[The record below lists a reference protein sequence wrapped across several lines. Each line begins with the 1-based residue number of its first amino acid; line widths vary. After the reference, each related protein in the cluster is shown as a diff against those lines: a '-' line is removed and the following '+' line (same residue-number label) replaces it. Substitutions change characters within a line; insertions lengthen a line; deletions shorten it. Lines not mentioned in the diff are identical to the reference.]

1 MSNRNEASS
10 LVALRELR
18 DMERRRI
25 HEAEQAQAMVEKERR
40 EREEARLRAE
50 AERLARQEAER
61 QAAQAREMAES
72 LRLRRELDGAR
83 SEIAALR
90 GQLDRAT
97 LAQVQLAV
105 AAPLP
110 PMTAPARARPFAWLG
125 LTAGA
130 TMLVGALA
138 LSAALRPRDGR
149 AVSVAIPAPSAP
161 ACPSPVFPEPRP
173 LPVTPPAVAPPAARK
188 LAPRP
193 RPAPPVRPH
202 ESGKPPSTNRC
213 DGTDPLCGID
223 LGAIDDVGKHRRKGD
238 KRNPR

>member
-1 MSNRNEASS
+1 
-10 LVALRELR
+10 
-18 DMERRRI
+18 
-25 HEAEQAQAMVEKERR
+25 
-40 EREEARLRAE
+40 
-50 AERLARQEAER
+50 
-61 QAAQAREMAES
+61 MAES